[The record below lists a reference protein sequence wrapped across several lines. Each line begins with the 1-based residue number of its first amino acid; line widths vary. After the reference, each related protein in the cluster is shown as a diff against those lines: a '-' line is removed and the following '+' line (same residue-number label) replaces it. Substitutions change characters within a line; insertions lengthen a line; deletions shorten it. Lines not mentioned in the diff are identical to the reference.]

1 MCRNYSAIERY
12 QMELERARTE
22 RKQTTDSLKNETGSV
37 PSREQVRKMLIEIRA
52 DEVRMQLP

>member
-12 QMELERARTE
+12 QMELERAPTE

-37 PSREQVRKMLIEIRA
+37 PSREQVRKMLIEIGA